1 MYVSWSTKSKEEFA
15 RSTPVN
21 PPTVNKNTNP
31 TAQIIAGDI
40 FNSAPYSVPIQLK
53 TLMPV
58 GTAITIV
65 AVVKYARVSV
75 SINCK
80 YVVGPHNKPK
90 HPNCRYSVNYPQ
102 ISKGI
107 IFTSFLGNNLGDKPK
122 SRQNQNVDF
131 RVPKKSE

>member
-1 MYVSWSTKSKEEFA
+1 MSWSTKSRDEFA
-15 RSTPVN
+15 RTTPVN

-75 SINCK
+75 SI
-80 YVVGPHNKPK
+80 PT
-90 HPNCRYSVNYPQ
+90 VNIWCAHTTNPSTP
-102 ISKGI
+102 IAAMA
-107 IFTSFLGNNLGDKPK
+107 
-122 SRQNQNVDF
+122 
-131 RVPKKSE
+131 